1 MGLKEELIK
10 ALSEL
15 DLEKPKFELQKT
27 VSGKIG
33 GVVVSK
39 SFDGKS
45 QIDRQNMIWDHL
57 EKKLGKAKA
66 RKIIAVLTLTPAE
79 AEGTYSKI

>member
-1 MGLKEELIK
+1 
-10 ALSEL
+10 
-15 DLEKPKFELQKT
+15 
-27 VSGKIG
+27 
-33 GVVVSK
+33 
-39 SFDGKS
+39 
-45 QIDRQNMIWDHL
+45 MIWDHL